1 MCESKTTMQ
10 KGFEDICFRQMQEV
24 KQREKED
31 ILDAIE
37 IAIYDAL
44 SECDYVKN
52 NLVVSVPNIDSIY
65 ESTLFAINS
74 IKSAAK
80 ELEKLQNLINNDEF

>member
-1 MCESKTTMQ
+1 MCQSKIDVQ
-10 KGFEDICFRQMQEV
+10 KAFEEHYFRQMQEI
-24 KQREKED
+24 KQRERED

-44 SECDYVKN
+44 SECDCVAN
-52 NLVVSVPNIDSIY
+52 NLVVSEPNMDSIY

-80 ELEKLQNLINNDEF
+80 ELEQLAKMLSSE

>member
-1 MCESKTTMQ
+1 MCKTKLDMQ
-10 KGFEDICFRQMQEV
+10 KGFEDIYFRQMQEI

-37 IAIYDAL
+37 IDIYDAL
-44 SECDYVKN
+44 SECDCVKN
-52 NLVVSVPNIDSIY
+52 NLVVSEPNIDSIY
-65 ESTLFAINS
+65 ESTLFAINY

-80 ELEKLQNLINNDEF
+80 ELERLTKILSSE

>member
-1 MCESKTTMQ
+1 MCQSKTEVQ
-10 KGFEDICFRQMQEV
+10 KRFEEHYFRQMQEI
-24 KQREKED
+24 KQRERED
-31 ILDAIE
+31 TLDAIE

-44 SECDYVKN
+44 SECDYVAN
-52 NLVVSVPNIDSIY
+52 NLVVSEPNIDSIY

-80 ELEKLQNLINNDEF
+80 ELEQLTKMLSSE